1 MRRRNVLV
9 DNLQAALFPDM
20 EFMLLR
26 CPKFYAKE
34 NLETVFPD
42 AARAAYNL
50 PSSAAAKDLTYYL
63 LYTFQ
68 PSDYVR
74 QKPGEE
80 NEAAISLDQDSQD
93 ISSDDDVASTAA
105 ASPTGK
111 ANDDDFSELIS
122 CTPVSVEWKD
132 RSRERFF
139 QFMKAAKA
147 RIRERLSAA
156 ATTASGD
163 ASSTLFM
170 DWPDPATGLP
180 VKSKR
185 GPSTFND
192 ADTIQQFFSY
202 NSVLIAGPGGGCR
215 MIEHPRFGLNVYP
228 AAGVVVVPRGGEE
241 LLCAAVRS
249 LST

>member
-9 DNLQAALFPDM
+9 NSTQAAAFPEM
-20 EFMLLR
+20 EYTLVR

-42 AARAAYNL
+42 AAHVADGATT
-50 PSSAAAKDLTYYL
+50 AAAQDVNYYL

-68 PSDYVR
+68 PSDYVM

-80 NEAAISLDQDSQD
+80 SSDDCDSQD
-93 ISSDDDVASTAA
+93 LSSDNDEDVASSGVN
-105 ASPTGK
+105 SPSGK
-111 ANDDDFSELIS
+111 ANDDDFSELIQY
-122 CTPVSVEWKD
+122 TPASVEWKD

-139 QFMKAAKA
+139 HFMKAAKA
-147 RIRERLSAA
+147 QILERLSLSS
-156 ATTASGD
+156 SGD
-163 ASSTLFM
+163 GSASTPALFM

-180 VKSKR
+180 VRSTR

-202 NSVLIAGPGGGCR
+202 HSVLIAGPGGGCR
-215 MIEHPRFGLNVYP
+215 MVEHPRFGLNVYP
-228 AAGVVVVPRGGEE
+228 AAGVLVVPRCAEE
-241 LLCAAVRS
+241 TLCDAVRS
-249 LST
+249 LAM